1 MFCSE
6 SNLAPTICVFCNYA
20 AEKKK
25 IKKNQGNELYKELFK
40 MSPDS

>member
-6 SNLAPTICVFCNYA
+6 SHLAPTICVFCNYA
-20 AEKKK
+20 AEKK

-40 MSPDS
+40 MSPDL